1 MESKKDRK
9 IEPLPERIFDGFG
22 AIWDPPKR
30 PKIDKNGR
38 GTLMDSVFVLD
49 CVGFLDLDP
58 ILIDFD
64 RIWTP
69 FGPPLDPFWVDSDPL
84 LDAFWI
90 DFRPNFDL
98 WGQGPG
104 GMCAAF
110 E

>member
-1 MESKKDRK
+1 
-9 IEPLPERIFDGFG
+9 
-22 AIWDPPKR
+22 
-30 PKIDKNGR
+30 
-38 GTLMDSVFVLD
+38 MDSVFVVV

-64 RIWTP
+64 PIWTA